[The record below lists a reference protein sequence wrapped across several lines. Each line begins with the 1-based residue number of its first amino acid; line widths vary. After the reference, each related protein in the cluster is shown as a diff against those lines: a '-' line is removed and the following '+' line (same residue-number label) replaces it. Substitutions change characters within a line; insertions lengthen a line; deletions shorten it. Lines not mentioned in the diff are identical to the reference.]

1 MKAMFMKGILRVGIE
16 KTTETLRLALQRER

>member
-1 MKAMFMKGILRVGIE
+1 MFMRGILSVGIE

>member
-1 MKAMFMKGILRVGIE
+1 MKGILSVGIE

>member
-1 MKAMFMKGILRVGIE
+1 MFMKGDCIGGIE

>member
-1 MKAMFMKGILRVGIE
+1 MFMKGILSVGIE